1 MTVAGPPPTTR
12 VTSPPPVVAAVG
24 AVVRRGDDLLLV
36 RRARPPAAGA
46 WSLPGGRIRFG
57 EDAIEAVVR
66 EVAEETGLAVTV
78 ERFVGWAQR
87 IHPES
92 RPPEHFVI
100 LDFAATPLHPEREPV
115 PGDDALEAAWV
126 PATALADRDLVPGLL
141 EFLTETGVL
150 PLPPERP

>member
-1 MTVAGPPPTTR
+1 MTADR
-12 VTSPPPVVAAVG
+12 PVVAAVG
-24 AVVRRGDDLLLV
+24 AVVPRRGDLLLV

-57 EDAIEAVVR
+57 EEATAAVVR
-66 EVAEETGLAVTV
+66 EVAEETGIEVVV

-92 RPPEHFVI
+92 RPPQHYVI
-100 LDFAATPLHPEREPV
+100 LDFLARPRHPERDPI

-126 PATALADRDLVPGLL
+126 PAAALADRELVPGLL
-141 EFLTETGVL
+141 GFLTGAGVL
-150 PLPPERP
+150 PLPPECP